1 MKIFGNRMPSQE
13 TIQRAFG
20 NLTQPEKLKKPLIAA
35 FYLTFSCNAQC
46 DFCSQGEYTHGD
58 KADEYK
64 TDMDTERQL
73 AVLRTIRQDVP
84 NIYFLGGEPT
94 MHPGFKKIME
104 ESTALDFDTIAVNT
118 NGILYKSEIVEHANL
133 IVASLH
139 TTDPKKIANIYKTS
153 LKQGERVLDNIERYA
168 TERNMDESE
177 MTINCVVTGENISD
191 VYQVAE
197 LCKRLGIK
205 LNIAPAIAGSGHPD
219 KNLIGNSD
227 YIALIQWAMSQN
239 GLMSSSQQYLK
250 IIQHFD
256 AFRCT
261 PHIIPAIYPNG
272 DMAVPCPNIQGG
284 PELVNIMETGG
295 VNKGLAIGRDKF
307 ERKNGVLDTRI
318 RCAELCHK
326 ACYVEGAEIS
336 TMQGVIGRL
345 RGNTAKVLRI

>member
-1 MKIFGNRMPSQE
+1 MPSQE
-13 TIQRAFG
+13 TIQRALG
-20 NLTQPEKLKKPLIAA
+20 NLTQPERLKKPLIAA
-35 FYLTFSCNAQC
+35 FYLTFSCNAEC

-64 TDMDTERQL
+64 ADVDTEQQL

-94 MHPGFKKIME
+94 AHPGFQRIME

-118 NGILYKSEIVEHANL
+118 NGILYKPEIAKHANL

-153 LKQGERVLDNIERYA
+153 PEQGEKVLDNIERYA
-168 TERNMDESE
+168 NERNRDSSE
-177 MTINCVVTGENISD
+177 MAINCVVTGDNIND

-205 LNIAPAIAGSGHPD
+205 LNISPAIKSSGHPD
-219 KNLIGNSD
+219 ESLIGNPD
-227 YIALIQWAMSQN
+227 YISLIQWAMGQN
-239 GLMSSSQQYLK
+239 GLVPSSKQYLK
-250 IIQHFD
+250 TIQHFY
-256 AFRCT
+256 AFRCM

-272 DMAVPCPNIQGG
+272 DMAVPCPNIQDG
-284 PELVNIMETGG
+284 PELVNIMKTGG
-295 VNKGLAIGRDKF
+295 VNKGLLIGRDRF

-326 ACYVEGAEIS
+326 ACYIEGAGIS
-336 TMQGVIGRL
+336 TMQGIIGRL
-345 RGNTAKVLRI
+345 RGDALRVYKSLM